1 MSGLPSVGEVLP
13 HTINNSGRNIDI
25 SQGAASKLL
34 GIDGFNEQWLRKV
47 VVRFTDSA
55 PQDMEDSFVFGQYQ
69 SLPTSFKNPLDRLR
83 IVRVHM
89 GSIER
94 SVLSG
99 VDLPTYSYDP
109 QASLER
115 NASASLLHELM
126 HARDEVALLEDVFKK
141 RKFLGRLGVWGLSPE
156 LKVRPALHAKEIDVR
171 LRVNALFDRSDDF
184 DRLVRIHD

>member
-109 QASLER
+109 
-115 NASASLLHELM
+115 
-126 HARDEVALLEDVFKK
+126 
-141 RKFLGRLGVWGLSPE
+141 
-156 LKVRPALHAKEIDVR
+156 RPV
-171 LRVNALFDRSDDF
+171 LREMPAPLYCTS
-184 DRLVRIHD
+184 